1 MAKTVMIVEDN
12 PMNMRLFKDLLEM
25 QGYRTVQSVDGA
37 DALDLARHRRP
48 DLVIMDIQLPN
59 VSGVEITRRIRS
71 DTEIAAIP
79 IIAVTA
85 FGRAGD
91 EERFLDKGFD
101 AYLSK
106 PISVQ
111 SFMDLVERFLSTE
124 AGGAEPEAATD
135 ASYLGALPPSFAT

>member
-91 EERFLDKGFD
+91 EERFL
-101 AYLSK
+101 
-106 PISVQ
+106 
-111 SFMDLVERFLSTE
+111 STE